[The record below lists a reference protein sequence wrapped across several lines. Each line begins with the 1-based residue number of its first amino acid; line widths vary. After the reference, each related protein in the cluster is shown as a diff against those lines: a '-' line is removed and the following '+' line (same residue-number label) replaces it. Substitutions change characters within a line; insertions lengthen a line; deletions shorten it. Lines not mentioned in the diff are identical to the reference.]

1 MTDYLTPEEGKAQNA
16 REAEFCITLLAKDRI
31 ARAYGSHLIKTW
43 TTEKWDA
50 MVQRIIESFDDD
62 DIASAISRY
71 AYKR

>member
-1 MTDYLTPEEGKAQNA
+1 MTDYLTTEEAEAQNA

-31 ARAYGSHLIKTW
+31 ARTYGSHLIQTW

-50 MVQRIIESFDDD
+50 MVQQVIEGFDDD